1 MYDYACHA
9 QNILKVNDV
18 IIEHVIAMKIYNLS
32 YNNKEL
38 FEEVYSITGRP
49 FGFIGSIR
57 KGGTGSPPL
66 TFHDAPEEVMN
77 IIRQNVDRKYSNI
90 EILKNGIIIR
100 FKSRLENY
108 GVPVKLEDIISI
120 RFLEYSAD
128 ESDEYDELLEIGL
141 NDDSVFRFKLRMH
154 EKPGLI
160 RFFQKE
166 LFHDKFNY

>member
-1 MYDYACHA
+1 M
-9 QNILKVNDV
+9 INDV
-18 IIEHVIAMKIYNLS
+18 ISVYFIAMKIYNLS

-38 FEEVYSITGRP
+38 FEEVYSITGKP

-57 KGGTGSPPL
+57 TGGTGSPPL
-66 TFHDAPEEVMN
+66 TFHDAPEDVMK

-90 EILKNGIIIR
+90 EILKRGIIIR

-108 GVPVKLEDIISI
+108 GVPVNSNDILSI
-120 RFLEYSAD
+120 GFMIPAGGTGD
-128 ESDEYDELLEIGL
+128 FDELLEIVL
-141 NDDSVFRFKLRMH
+141 KDNSIFRFKLRMH

-166 LFHDKFNY
+166 LFRDKFSY